1 MITIR
6 STDEG
11 LDWLCEGDRRIR
23 QNVLNILRMWQGEA
37 AFERPMGVN
46 REALYKPL
54 PAASSYLCT
63 QVRENIEA
71 YEPDAG
77 VNDVRVIKDDA
88 GRIVIEVDLDE

>member
-6 STDEG
+6 SSDTY
-11 LDWLCEGDRRIR
+11 LDWQCEGNRRIR

-71 YEPDAG
+71 YEPDASIS
-77 VNDVRVIKDDA
+77 DVRVVGGGA
-88 GRIVIEVDLDE
+88 GEIVIEVDLDE